1 MLMAVSVGAGL
12 AVQAGVN
19 ARLRL
24 GTGSALWAAM
34 ISSMLTVVLFVIAQL
49 IVRDPLP
56 MSGLSRQ
63 PWWVWTG
70 GIMGAAYVFGVV
82 YLTRSLGVAALF
94 IAIVAGQL
102 LAGLLIDHFGWFNVP
117 VQPINGARIAGAV
130 LVVAGIM
137 LIRR

>member
-24 GTGSALWAAM
+24 GTGSALWTSM
-34 ISSMLTVVLFVIAQL
+34 ISSTLTVVLFSIALL
-49 IVRDPLP
+49 ITRDRLPL
-56 MSGLSRQ
+56 SGLSRL

-70 GIMGAAYVFGVV
+70 GFMGAYYVFGVV
-82 YLTRSLGVAALF
+82 YLTRPLGVATLF
-94 IAIVAGQL
+94 VSIVGGQL
-102 LAGLLIDHFGWFNVP
+102 LAGMLIDHFGWFNVP
-117 VQPINGARIAGAV
+117 VQPINAARLAGAV

>member
-1 MLMAVSVGAGL
+1 MLMAVTVGAGL

-24 GTGSALWAAM
+24 GTGSALWTSM
-34 ISSMLTVVLFVIAQL
+34 ISSTLTVVLFSIAL
-49 IVRDPLP
+49 LVTRDRLPLA
-56 MSGLSRQ
+56 GLSRQ

-70 GIMGAAYVFGVV
+70 GFMGAYYVFGVV

-94 IAIVAGQL
+94 VSIVGGQL
-102 LAGLLIDHFGWFNVP
+102 LAGMLIDHFGWFNVP
-117 VQPINGARIAGAV
+117 VQPINAARLAGAA